1 MKIKT
6 GQAVNAY
13 QVLSKLASMELPFG
27 AAVKIARGLTE
38 LEPIVKTFSESREK
52 ELKKYGKK
60 DDKGELIKNEAG
72 MVDLIN
78 PEAFNK
84 KVDSMV
90 QTEVTVNIEPIKEVE
105 LKSVKISAAE
115 VLGIEFMIK

>member
-13 QVLSKLASMELPFG
+13 QVLSKLVSMELPFG

-90 QTEVTVNIEPIKEVE
+90 QTEVTVNIEPIKEIE